1 MCLLL
6 TDVKCTLLTNAEAK
20 ASDERMK
27 SGFAKTQKQRSP
39 NKSRIMN
46 KDRELI
52 LTLEDVSLLKFLSSG
67 SLA

>member
-20 ASDERMK
+20 ASDERMR

-46 KDRELI
+46 KDRE
-52 LTLEDVSLLKFLSSG
+52 S
-67 SLA
+67 